1 MEGSREARDEYAGI
15 LGHHYAEAVRP
26 EDADL
31 AWAGADD
38 ELEELRR
45 KALYWLERAADLA
58 VRRYE
63 IDDGVTLY
71 HRALELTDDRRAQAR
86 IWHALGRAY
95 AFKFDGLRF
104 WDAMQKA
111 IDLCDDATLRADLY
125 ADLALH
131 TAGRIGMWPVLP
143 ESKALLG
150 WIDRAL
156 ELAPADSAS
165 RAKAFAARSMWGRAH
180 GELSGGTD
188 AVEASA
194 LAERLGNPE
203 LRVIARTCRVFS
215 SYVDGD
221 FEEALTVAQ
230 SSYELID
237 DVRDPDILTDIHATG
252 TLPAVALGRF
262 DEARRMAELHEEV
275 ASKLTSHHRVHGVAI
290 LAEVAEIAGRWTT
303 IAELEPIIRERVS
316 ANLATPCIRNA
327 RTLLLSAIAAEYAGD
342 REHSRELEESARE
355 VQLEGYG
362 TVLAGPEMRLALVR
376 GDLERLETLVGVE
389 ARVSTWFGMG
399 AMLARLDALS
409 VLGDRAT
416 VEREATPLLHPGTLP
431 EAFALRALGRVR
443 EDDEL
448 LRRALERFEAMGMDV
463 PAAETR
469 ALLSGAA

>member
-1 MEGSREARDEYAGI
+1 MTLLGLEPLTERQTEEMVTGLLASDLPAPVREALVERAGGNPFFVEELVATLIDHGLLAALERRLEGRGASGGVRDSGLRPGRARGADRPPTAGREGRAAGGVRHRSCSAGAARAVARRRAAELRAARGADFIRRRSGSSFPGEREFVIKHALTREVAYASLPKARRAKLHASLAQWMERSREARDEYAGI

-71 HRALELTDDRRAQAR
+71 HRALELTDDRRVQTR

-111 IDLCDDATLRADLY
+111 IDLCDDATLRGDLY

-143 ESKALLG
+143 ESETLLG

-180 GELSGGTD
+180 GELSGGRTPSKQ
-188 AVEASA
+188 APWPSASGIPTSA
-194 LAERLGNPE
+194 SSRGPA
-203 LRVIARTCRVFS
+203 AFS
-215 SYVDGD
+215 
-221 FEEALTVAQ
+221 
-230 SSYELID
+230 
-237 DVRDPDILTDIHATG
+237 P
-252 TLPAVALGRF
+252 
-262 DEARRMAELHEEV
+262 
-275 ASKLTSHHRVHGVAI
+275 LTSTAI
-290 LAEVAEIAGRWTT
+290 
-303 IAELEPIIRERVS
+303 
-316 ANLATPCIRNA
+316 
-327 RTLLLSAIAAEYAGD
+327 
-342 REHSRELEESARE
+342 SRRRS
-355 VQLEGYG
+355 
-362 TVLAGPEMRLALVR
+362 P
-376 GDLERLETLVGVE
+376 
-389 ARVSTWFGMG
+389 W
-399 AMLARLDALS
+399 
-409 VLGDRAT
+409 
-416 VEREATPLLHPGTLP
+416 
-431 EAFALRALGRVR
+431 
-443 EDDEL
+443 
-448 LRRALERFEAMGMDV
+448 RRARM
-463 PAAETR
+463 
-469 ALLSGAA
+469 S